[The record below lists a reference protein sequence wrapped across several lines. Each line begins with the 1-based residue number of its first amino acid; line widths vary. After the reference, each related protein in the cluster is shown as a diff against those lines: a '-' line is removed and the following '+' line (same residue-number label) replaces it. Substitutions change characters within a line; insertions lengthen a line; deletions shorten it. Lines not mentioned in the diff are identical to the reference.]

1 MEKIHRSK
9 FYTYFIP
16 FFIVM
21 NITIMI
27 LGIFAIGDMVAKNN
41 TFGVVFF
48 SFEIV
53 LFALFLVF
61 GCFVF
66 NRVGAIIYY
75 DSENGVLIR
84 KGCIYGFE
92 STVKVDDI
100 KRVEKVYLYRE
111 GTFYVLIDEGHSKY
125 DGLYVDSY
133 FCIECS
139 KESKEFIEKFWDG
152 ELESFIY

>member
-27 LGIFAIGDMVAKNN
+27 FWIFVICDSAAKNN
-41 TFGVVFF
+41 IPLVMIGSFVV
-48 SFEIV
+48 V

-84 KGCIYGFE
+84 KGYIYGFE

>member
-27 LGIFAIGDMVAKNN
+27 WGIFVICDSAAKNN

-75 DSENGVLIR
+75 DSENRVLIR

>member
-9 FYTYFIP
+9 FATYFIP
-16 FFIVM
+16 FLFILAIAIIVM
-21 NITIMI
+21 
-27 LGIFAIGDMVAKNN
+27 GIFAIGDMVAKNN

-66 NRVGAIIYY
+66 NRLGAIIYY
-75 DSENGVLIR
+75 DSENRVLIR
-84 KGCIYGFE
+84 RGCIYGFE
-92 STVKVDDI
+92 STIKVDDI
-100 KRVEKVYLYRE
+100 KKVEKVTIYKE

-125 DGLYVDSY
+125 DGLYLDSY

-152 ELESFIY
+152 ELESFIC